1 MTGADDIFPNRGAA
15 LGAWN
20 DMIEVELMAG
30 QSAPAVLAGT
40 FIPSVDIVSA
50 ETYLT
55 LGHAIVGDQQDHP
68 RNPDNTID

>member
-1 MTGADDIFPNRGAA
+1 
-15 LGAWN
+15 
-20 DMIEVELMAG
+20 MIEVELMAG

-40 FIPSVDIVSA
+40 FIPSVDVVSA

-55 LGHAIVGDQQDHP
+55 LGHAIIGDQQDHS